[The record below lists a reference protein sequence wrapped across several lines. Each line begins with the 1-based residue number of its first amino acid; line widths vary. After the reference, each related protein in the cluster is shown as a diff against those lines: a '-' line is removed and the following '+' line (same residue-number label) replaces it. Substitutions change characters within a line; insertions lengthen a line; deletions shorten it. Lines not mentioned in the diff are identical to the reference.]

1 MNGFVISAF
10 VAALV
15 VAAYAAGRRAR
26 RAAPAPAPAPQAP
39 DAAASLYRV
48 AGELVPFFQASAHP
62 KDLLDNPGFRR
73 GVDLLRG
80 ASWSAETLL
89 GYYAGD
95 NAVIAC
101 LALEALR
108 ARSDD
113 ADVRPAVLAGIND
126 FNPWNRYFALRLIAA
141 KSPVGGEP
149 IVGRVLTRLND
160 SWLFPANLQFLREF
174 LAAREAAG
182 EPLTLG
188 SLVDGLNDASATT
201 LGSILDRLPGEVAAP
216 VAAELAAWRVRSIDR
231 DFLAAIG
238 RLWAA
243 GEGEPLVDHAA
254 LSEATS
260 STLASILAQP
270 NRSVL
275 LVGEHGVG
283 KSAVARRAGEA
294 LIARGWTVF
303 ETQATDLLAGMSYL
317 GELEERVRELV
328 SKLRGRPVLWYVPG
342 FHMLA
347 LAGRHRYGPASLLDM
362 ILPHVDKGEI
372 VVLGETSPSGYERVV
387 QSASRV
393 PASFEV
399 VRLEPTAPAATLE
412 LAAAWSARR
421 ATPGNPPLV
430 DDATRNEA
438 WQLAQ
443 QYRGDRAAPG
453 NLLEL
458 LERTRARLSSGGEP
472 PAAITLGDLVDTLG
486 RLTGL
491 PATILDPRAGLDVG
505 SLRAVFE
512 RQVLGQPEAVDCLVE
527 RVAMVKAGVTDPKR
541 PLGVFLFAGP
551 TGTGK
556 TEIARTL
563 AMFLFGSPDRM
574 IRLDMSEFQGPESL
588 SRLLGDP
595 DPEGARN
602 GAALVDRIRKEP
614 FSVILL
620 DEIEKAHE
628 KVWDLFLQV
637 FDDGRL
643 TDRQGQTAD
652 FRNAIVILTSNLGAA
667 IPSGASLGFL
677 DATGRFSA
685 AAVVKAVDKS
695 FRKEFLNR
703 LDRIVVFRPLA
714 RETMRD
720 ILRKELAE
728 AFERR
733 GLRQRA
739 WAVEFDASALDL
751 LLERGFT
758 ADLGARPLKRSIER
772 HLLAPLALTIVEH
785 RVPEGDQFLL
795 VRAEQG
801 RLVVEFIDPDAP
813 EPAAPAP
820 PAEIP
825 SDGDRSPARIALAPA
840 GTAEEVAALARAH
853 ARLRDRLDAQ
863 AVHQRKRE
871 GLARMQEASFWTS
884 DSRFAV
890 LGRIEQL
897 DRIENGV
904 RAAGSLLERLESRER
919 APRDLVGRLAVQL
932 HLLELAVR
940 DAIDGRPS
948 DAFVAVDAWGD
959 AGSPSRDSNAFAARV
974 ASMYRGWAERRGL
987 QVEELSAPPTDGV
1000 YHAAFSVA
1008 GHGAFAVL
1016 EREVGLHVLEI
1027 PETDGR
1033 ADRRAIA
1040 RVKAV
1045 PQPDGPA
1052 DGRAVLGAASPGT
1065 PSIVRRYRELP
1076 SPLVR
1081 DVAHGW
1087 RSGKFDRVLAGDFD
1101 LIAAVESGPA

>member
-1 MNGFVISAF
+1 MSALIP
-10 VAALV
+10 VGLIAALLV
-15 VAAYAAGRRAR
+15 CAYLLGRRGG
-26 RAAPAPAPAPQAP
+26 RAVPAPSPQAP
-39 DAAASLYRV
+39 DAAATLYRI

-80 ASWSAETLL
+80 PSWSAETLL

-101 LALEALR
+101 LALEALCAR
-108 ARSDD
+108 ADD
-113 ADVRPAVLAGIND
+113 VDVRPAVLAGIND
-126 FNPWNRYFALRLIAA
+126 FNPWNRYFSLRLLAA

-149 IVGRVLTRLND
+149 IVGRLLMRLND

-174 LAAREAAG
+174 LATREAAG
-182 EPLTLG
+182 EPPTLG
-188 SLVDGLNDASATT
+188 TLVEGLNDASATT
-201 LGSILDRLPGEVAAP
+201 LGSILERLPGELAGP
-216 VAAELAAWRVRSIDR
+216 VAAEIAAWRVRSIDR
-231 DFLAAIG
+231 EFLASIG
-238 RLWAA
+238 RLWTA
-243 GEGEPLVDHAA
+243 GEGEPLVEHAGLA
-254 LSEATS
+254 QATS
-260 STLASILAQP
+260 SVLASILAHP
-270 NRSVL
+270 SRSVL

-283 KSAVARRAGEA
+283 KSAVARRAAEA
-294 LIARGWTVF
+294 LLARDWTVF

-317 GELEERVRELV
+317 GELEERVRDLV
-328 SKLRGRPVLWYVPG
+328 AKLRGRPVLWYVPG
-342 FHMLA
+342 FHMLT

-393 PASFEV
+393 PAAFEV
-399 VRLEPTAPAATLE
+399 VRIEPTSSAATLD
-412 LAAAWSARR
+412 LVTAWSSQRAR
-421 ATPGNPPLV
+421 PGAEALV
-430 DDATRNEA
+430 DDATRHEA

-453 NLLEL
+453 NVLEL
-458 LERTRARLSSGGEP
+458 LERTLARLSAGGER
-472 PAAITLGDLVDTLG
+472 PATITLGDLVDTLG

-491 PATILDPRAGLDVG
+491 PATILDPRAGLDVA
-505 SLRAVFE
+505 SLRAMFE
-512 RQVLGQPEAVDCLVE
+512 RHVLGQPEAVDCLVE

-556 TEIARTL
+556 TEIAKTL
-563 AMFLFGSPDRM
+563 ARFLFGSPDRM

-588 SRLLGDP
+588 NRLLGESDA
-595 DPEGARN
+595 DAGRT

-620 DEIEKAHE
+620 DEVEKAHE

-643 TDRQGQTAD
+643 TDRQGATAD

-677 DATGRFSA
+677 DATGRFSPST
-685 AAVVKAVDKS
+685 VLKTVEKS

-720 ILRKELAE
+720 ILRKELTE

-739 WAVEFDASALDL
+739 WAVEFDAGALDL

-758 ADLGARPLKRSIER
+758 ADLGARPLKRSVER

-785 RVPEGDQFLL
+785 RVPEGDQFLF
-795 VRAEQG
+795 VKAEQG

-813 EPAAPAP
+813 DPAAPAA
-820 PAEIP
+820 PADAP
-825 SDGDRSPARIALAPA
+825 AGTDRSPARIAVAPA
-840 GTAEEVAALARAH
+840 GTAAEIAALARAH
-853 ARLRDRLDAQ
+853 ARLEELLDAE
-863 AVHQRKRE
+863 AIHAAKGDALSRMRE
-871 GLARMQEASFWTS
+871 PAFWES
-884 DSRFAV
+884 PDRFAL

-897 DRIENGV
+897 DRIESGV

-919 APRDLVGRLAVQL
+919 APRDLVGRLAMQL
-932 HLLELAVR
+932 HLLDLAVH
-940 DAIDGRPS
+940 DAIEDRPS
-948 DAFVAVDAWGD
+948 DAFVAVEAWGD

-974 ASMYRGWAERRGL
+974 AAMYRAWADRRGI
-987 QVEELSAPPTDGV
+987 QVEDLPAPATDGV
-1000 YHAAFSVA
+1000 FRAAFGVA
-1008 GHGAFAVL
+1008 GHGAFSTL
-1016 EREVGLHVLEI
+1016 SREAGLHVLEI
-1027 PETDGR
+1027 PEGEGR
-1033 ADRRAIA
+1033 GERRAIA
-1040 RVKAV
+1040 RVRVV

-1052 DGRAVLGAASPGT
+1052 DGRAVLDAAGAGA

-1081 DVAHGW
+1081 DVVAGW
-1087 RSGKFDRVLAGDFD
+1087 RSGKLDRVLAGDFD
-1101 LIAAVESGPA
+1101 LIAAADARSG